1 MTRMP
6 IVRFPARAGEGM
18 FPRAAV
24 AAAVGAHLLL
34 IGVGFW
40 SRHDTLLDLI
50 RQGET
55 VAVTKA
61 DPVSETTVEW
71 VFLDEVAPP
80 PPTPD
85 PTFVVPRE
93 EVPPPPDELAS
104 QSQPEPPVEEK
115 TVAVQQTPPQP
126 PPPVAPPEPV
136 SSASVAPPDAA
147 SAPVSPPAFAAQ
159 EVAIGN
165 KDFPKPSYPYE
176 AKRKRYEGT
185 VLLALTVVEG
195 RIVDVQVSGSS
206 GYAILDTK
214 AAQFIR
220 QRWHFAPEV
229 TRTLSQPITFQLA
242 DG

>member
-1 MTRMP
+1 MTRTP
-6 IVRFPARAGEGM
+6 IVRLPVRAAGEGR

-24 AAAVGAHLLL
+24 AAAVGLHFLL
-34 IGVGFW
+34 IGIGFGN
-40 SRHDTLLDLI
+40 RHDTLLDLI

-55 VAVTKA
+55 VEVPKE
-61 DPVSETTVEW
+61 DRVVETTVEL
-71 VFLDEVAPP
+71 VSLAEVTPP

-85 PTFVVPRE
+85 PAFVVPRE
-93 EVPPPPDELAS
+93 EEPLPPDDLP
-104 QSQPEPPVEEK
+104 SQPTVEEK
-115 TVAVQQTPPQP
+115 EVAVQPPPQP
-126 PPPVAPPEPV
+126 LPPVAPPE
-136 SSASVAPPDAA
+136 SAP
-147 SAPVSPPAFAAQ
+147 SAPVPASVPAPAAPPAFAAQ

-165 KDFPKPSYPYE
+165 KDFPRPPYPYE